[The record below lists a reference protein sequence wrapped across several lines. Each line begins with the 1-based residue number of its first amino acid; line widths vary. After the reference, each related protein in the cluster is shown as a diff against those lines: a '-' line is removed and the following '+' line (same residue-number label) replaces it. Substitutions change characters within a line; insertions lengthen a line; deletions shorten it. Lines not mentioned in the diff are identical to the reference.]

1 MLFRSYIEIPDEPT
15 PLAGTPGSPVEE
27 LIEIPD
33 EEVPLAGLPGEPGTG
48 IVSHRTLWS
57 IIFMASLAG
66 LFLLYR
72 KDGEEAA

>member
-1 MLFRSYIEIPDEPT
+1 M
-15 PLAGTPGSPVEE
+15 EE